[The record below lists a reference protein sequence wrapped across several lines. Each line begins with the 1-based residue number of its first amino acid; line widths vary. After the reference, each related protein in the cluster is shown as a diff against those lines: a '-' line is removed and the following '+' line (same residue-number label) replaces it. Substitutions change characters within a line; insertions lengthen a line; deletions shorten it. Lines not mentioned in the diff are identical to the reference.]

1 MRDNLIQIDNTK
13 FIFKTN
19 FAGDPDADSKYGS
32 RTRKGNIII
41 PEDIAQELLDRGVKV
56 RETRPRPGEEEGF
69 VPRYYVSIIVNY
81 DSEVA
86 QSRPPRVYLVNERNV
101 PVLLDANTI
110 SEIDHVYVLN
120 VRVVLEVSFNRRY
133 NKTLLYVRTMY
144 VEQDVD
150 VDPYASQYTTLD

>member
-19 FAGDPDADSKYGS
+19 FAGDPNADSYGS

-41 PEDIAQELLDRGVKV
+41 PEHIAQELLDRGVKV
-56 RETRPRPGEEEGF
+56 RSTRPRPGEEEGF

-101 PVLLDANTI
+101 PVLLDASTI
-110 SEIDHVYVLN
+110 GDIDHVYVMN

-150 VDPYASQYTTLD
+150 VDPYASQYQPLD